1 MAVIIIALL
10 YLANFSVAIVGVII
24 VAALY
29 HFYMVDWINLK
40 SGFTQPLLYLQWYFF
55 NNINYQTPEGIHLGG
70 IRVHYKL
77 SQSHK
82 NNDTTNVNGITL
94 SILNF
99 LERTY
104 HTERDTHVYVLFGG
118 ASILGLDNN
127 EGGKAHG
134 RGGAHISSG
143 AWTYG
148 LGGVQQVLLHEIGH
162 CIGIGTKDD
171 ANHSSGNLEYTIP
184 EYYNPDSKSY
194 MSKLTGNAEKYFNEE
209 LESMWAPEDSI
220 YTTNV
225 NDPDDKRVY
234 YSMAARLH
242 IKYSV
247 AGEMP
252 DWMESEADDG
262 KLYKSL

>member
-1 MAVIIIALL
+1 MLFQTKPYHRYLFRKGGGAFVAVMAVIIIALL

-99 LERTY
+99 LERTFL
-104 HTERDTHVYVLFGG
+104 VY
-118 ASILGLDNN
+118 
-127 EGGKAHG
+127 
-134 RGGAHISSG
+134 
-143 AWTYG
+143 
-148 LGGVQQVLLHEIGH
+148 
-162 CIGIGTKDD
+162 
-171 ANHSSGNLEYTIP
+171 
-184 EYYNPDSKSY
+184 
-194 MSKLTGNAEKYFNEE
+194 
-209 LESMWAPEDSI
+209 
-220 YTTNV
+220 
-225 NDPDDKRVY
+225 
-234 YSMAARLH
+234 
-242 IKYSV
+242 
-247 AGEMP
+247 
-252 DWMESEADDG
+252 
-262 KLYKSL
+262 